1 MPRRRPQEYEARRL
15 QIIEGALQVFSTRGF
30 VQATNKDIAAAA
42 GIGSPG
48 LIYHY
53 FKDKADLLRA
63 VAEQHAPPMQVIAR
77 GEEWMALPPAEAL
90 TQLGLA
96 YMRLR
101 EAPQV
106 CAFLRLVLGEALR
119 DPEFGRL
126 LGEVGPMRI
135 LNMLADYMQRQ
146 MDRGVLRRMDPHL
159 AARCFLGPIVMIVL
173 LQNVLQLPDAQEID
187 PAALVAA
194 SVDVFLRGMQAEPGP
209 AATE

>member
-42 GIGSPG
+42 GIRSPG

-63 VAEQHAPPMQVIAR
+63 VAEQHAPPMQVIMR

-101 EAPQV
+101 KPH
-106 CAFLRLVLGEALR
+106 RSAL
-119 DPEFGRL
+119 F
-126 LGEVGPMRI
+126 
-135 LNMLADYMQRQ
+135 
-146 MDRGVLRRMDPHL
+146 
-159 AARCFLGPIVMIVL
+159 
-173 LQNVLQLPDAQEID
+173 
-187 PAALVAA
+187 
-194 SVDVFLRGMQAEPGP
+194 
-209 AATE
+209 